1 MPYIS
6 HRIERTH
13 GEDEIMLTRSMK
25 IAAAERSEMNAE
37 RSEMNVE
44 VVQTIDDVAGE
55 IKHF

>member
-25 IAAAERSEMNAE
+25 IAAAERSEMN
-37 RSEMNVE
+37 VE
-44 VVQTIDDVAGE
+44 VVQTIDDVAGV
-55 IKHF
+55 IIVHY